1 MFVWHELRTELASG
15 MASRGLDPTSAMEAA
30 RRVLDGTISAQ
41 SAVLA
46 FRDCY
51 LVILLLFL
59 VLIPLVPLLRRPTPA
74 A

>member
-1 MFVWHELRTELASG
+1 
-15 MASRGLDPTSAMEAA
+15 MASRGLDPASAMEAA
-30 RRVLDGTISAQ
+30 RRVLDGTITAQ